1 MLLLGAL
8 LLGASAYQL
17 PARPHLPTHATRAP
31 APLLFQPPTPIVRN
45 SLNGTTATK
54 AFAVL
59 ESEWQELP
67 GAAVLRD
74 RFLEKSTRLEVLNA
88 VLVFL
93 SFSITAIYTV
103 DGLTPLIAES
113 LRATENVI
121 VLSFATEFT
130 LRWWSQSLRPSYL
143 FNPLVL
149 LELASFLPFL
159 VLLVA
164 SMMPGAADSIDPL
177 SASALGGVF
186 RSLRVFRLQRFVA
199 DPEAFRSFLIA
210 LGRDDTKLRPGEL
223 EITFQVARVVASI
236 LSLVFVA
243 TGLIYEAEK
252 VANPQF
258 SDFFTALY
266 FGLTTLTT
274 VGFGDITPVTFQG
287 RLIVCLSILVGATI
301 IPFQLAELGEALLAP
316 KRDAAAA
323 ESETEIARRLRV
335 LKDLLDQGLI
345 DEERYNMK
353 SEEIL
358 SEL

>member
-1 MLLLGAL
+1 MAPQPAMLLLGAL

-17 PARPHLPTHATRAP
+17 PARPRLPTHATRAP

-149 LELASFLPFL
+149 LDT
-159 VLLVA
+159 
-164 SMMPGAADSIDPL
+164 PGAQCLDGSSGATTTRRRRRGMIRGCST
-177 SASALGGVF
+177 SRAAASA
-186 RSLRVFRLQRFVA
+186 RLN
-199 DPEAFRSFLIA
+199 
-210 LGRDDTKLRPGEL
+210 RPANTSATRGSA
-223 EITFQVARVVASI
+223 ARPS
-236 LSLVFVA
+236 
-243 TGLIYEAEK
+243 G
-252 VANPQF
+252 
-258 SDFFTALY
+258 
-266 FGLTTLTT
+266 
-274 VGFGDITPVTFQG
+274 
-287 RLIVCLSILVGATI
+287 
-301 IPFQLAELGEALLAP
+301 
-316 KRDAAAA
+316 
-323 ESETEIARRLRV
+323 
-335 LKDLLDQGLI
+335 
-345 DEERYNMK
+345 
-353 SEEIL
+353 
-358 SEL
+358 